1 MMQLIGA
8 QRSKCKINIILW
20 GHYYVRK
27 KKEKY
32 LLVNNGEN
40 TTLSKT
46 RHQVTRKYD
55 QKPFITTNDG
65 QPSA

>member
-1 MMQLIGA
+1 MQN
-8 QRSKCKINIILW
+8 K
-20 GHYYVRK
+20 HYLMRTLLCQKK

-32 LLVNNGEN
+32 LLVNNEEN

-46 RHQVTRKYD
+46 HHQVTRKYD